1 MTVGSDQPVLVCY
14 DGSDGAGRA
23 VELAAGM
30 FAGRPACVL
39 CVWES
44 VWAAAMAPPFAG
56 FPGELVEETD
66 RAVATRARE
75 VAAKGAE
82 LLPGSEPLAVKASGS
97 TWQTILEVATTHH
110 AAVIVVGSRGLGGL
124 RSAILGSVSHGLVN
138 HSHRPVLVVPPE

>member
-1 MTVGSDQPVLVCY
+1 MTPTPDQPVLVCY

-23 VELAAGM
+23 LELAAAM

-66 RAVATRARE
+66 RAVAARARE
-75 VAAKGAE
+75 LAARGAE
-82 LLPGSEPLAVKASGS
+82 LLPGAEALAVKATGS
-97 TWQTILEVATTHH
+97 TWQTIIEAATTHR

-124 RSAILGSVSHGLVN
+124 RSAILGSVSYGLVN